1 MSKSIIQ
8 TVDINETQIKK
19 VDVVQVSVYSQIE
32 KKCKKH
38 DAFLQFVP
46 QQKSQSQI
54 LWNRA
59 VLI

>member
-54 LWNRA
+54 L
-59 VLI
+59 